1 VVGQKPADHLSL
13 LFGSSHQNPDLLS
26 LGLTIMSTVS
36 NEISLFVKQLLK
48 NNARGSAT
56 LTELETLV
64 ISTVMKKVT
73 YRQAS
78 IQYQYTESSFQNAAS
93 HLFKEL
99 SLALGTKISRQ
110 NFAEVLEQRLLAEEV
125 HSASVFDRLQA
136 SLWIR
141 AEKAKLVSI
150 SYNANNLID
159 ITNYLV
165 QYSPQFAVTYCLDVS
180 SKSSLLELL
189 WCLCNSL
196 QLPLPMQKNDRP
208 ALLKSIGLALKQH
221 RTLLV
226 LRFDQVLADTNHT
239 IEGDYAEILVAL
251 GLLDNSSCLLTLDN
265 NPMTNE
271 AEIGRSL
278 NHQLRLAVDL
288 WAGKQ
293 KSLAPRLI
301 SIENDLQS
309 VCDILKTYLR

>member
-1 VVGQKPADHLSL
+1 M
-13 LFGSSHQNPDLLS
+13 
-26 LGLTIMSTVS
+26 IMPNSS

-48 NNARGSAT
+48 NNPRGSDA
-56 LTELETLV
+56 LTELEMLV
-64 ISTVMKKVT
+64 ISIVMKKVT

-99 SLALGTKISRQ
+99 SLALGTRISRQ
-110 NFAEVLEQRLLAEEV
+110 NFAEVLEREWLLAGEV
-125 HSASVFDRLQA
+125 QRSSAIVFDRLQA

-150 SYNANNLID
+150 SYHANNLLD
-159 ITNYLV
+159 ITNYLI
-165 QYSPQFAVTYCLDVS
+165 QYSPQFEVTYCLDVS
-180 SKSSLLELL
+180 SKNSSLELL
-189 WCLCNSL
+189 WSLCHSL
-196 QLPLPMQKNDRP
+196 QLPLPIQKNDQLT
-208 ALLKSIGLALKQH
+208 LLKAIGSALKQH

-226 LRFDQVLADTNHT
+226 LRFDQVQADMNHT
-239 IEGDYAEILVAL
+239 FKGDSSEILVAL

-265 NPMTNE
+265 DPMTND
-271 AEIGRSL
+271 AEIKRSL

-288 WAGKQ
+288 QASKH

-301 SIENDLQS
+301 SIENDVRS
-309 VCDILKTYLR
+309 VCDILKTYLH